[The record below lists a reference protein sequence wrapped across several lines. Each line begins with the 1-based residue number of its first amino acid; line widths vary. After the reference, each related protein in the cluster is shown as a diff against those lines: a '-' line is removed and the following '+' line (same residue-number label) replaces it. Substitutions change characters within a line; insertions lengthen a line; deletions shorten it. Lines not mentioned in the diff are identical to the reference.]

1 MEAIIIIAWIALII
15 ALVGAG
21 IVAAMDA
28 WTRIQPD
35 HEHLSRGGNA

>member
-28 WTRIQPD
+28 WTRIETDRD
-35 HEHLSRGGNA
+35 HMSREGNA